1 MRTLYQ
7 MPLSPFS
14 RKVSFFLREKNIDFE
29 IRNEPVWEKRE
40 KFIKLNPAGK
50 VPVFIDDDGIA
61 ISESN
66 AICEFIEEKTPEPN
80 LIGKDIY
87 SKAEIRRIVGWFDDK
102 FAKEVMSKLIYEKI
116 FKNFSSLGA
125 PDSKVIQDGVK
136 NLRNHMQYICFL
148 IEKRKW
154 LAGDDFSLAD
164 ITAAS
169 FISAIDYI
177 GDIAWEDYQEAKT
190 WYVRV
195 KSRKSFKPIL
205 EEKIAN
211 FPPVGHYSNLDF

>member
-102 FAKEVMSKLIYEKI
+102 FAKEVISKLIYEKI
-116 FKNFSSLGA
+116 FKNFSNLGT
-125 PDSKVIQDGVK
+125 PDSQVIQDGVR

-154 LAGDDFSLAD
+154 LAGDDFSFAD

-190 WYVRV
+190 WYVRI

-211 FPPVGHYSNLDF
+211 FPPVEHYSNLDF

>member
-1 MRTLYQ
+1 
-7 MPLSPFS
+7 
-14 RKVSFFLREKNIDFE
+14 EKNIDFE

-116 FKNFSSLGA
+116 FKNFSNLGA
-125 PDSKVIQDGVK
+125 PDSQVIQDGVR

-154 LAGDDFSLAD
+154 LAGDDFSFAD

-190 WYVRV
+190 WYVRI

-211 FPPVGHYSNLDF
+211 FPPVKHYSNLDF

>member
-14 RKVSFFLREKNIDFE
+14 RKVNFFLREKGIDFE
-29 IRNEPVWEKRE
+29 TRNEPVWERRE

-50 VPVFIDDDGIA
+50 VPVFIDDDGTS

-66 AICEFIEEKTPEPN
+66 AICEFIEEKNPEPN

-87 SKAEIRRIVGWFDDK
+87 SRAEVRRIVGWFDDK
-102 FAKEVMSKLIYEKI
+102 FTKEVVSKLVYEKI
-116 FKNFSSLGA
+116 FKSFSGLGE
-125 PDSKVIQDGVK
+125 PDSNIIQNGIK

-148 IEKRKW
+148 VERRKW
-154 LAGDDFSLAD
+154 LAGDDFSFAD

-169 FISAIDYI
+169 FISTIDYI
-177 GDIAWEDYQEAKT
+177 GDIVWDDYQEAKI
-190 WYVRV
+190 WYVRI
-195 KSRKSFKPIL
+195 KSKQSFKSIL
-205 EEKIAN
+205 EDKIAS
-211 FPPVGHYSNLDF
+211 FPPVGHYSELEF

>member
-1 MRTLYQ
+1 

-50 VPVFIDDDGIA
+50 VPVFINDDGIA

-116 FKNFSSLGA
+116 FKNFSNLGA
-125 PDSKVIQDGVK
+125 PDSQVIQDGVR

-154 LAGDDFSLAD
+154 LAGDDFSFAD

-169 FISAIDYI
+169 FISTIDYI

-190 WYVRV
+190 WYVRI

-211 FPPVGHYSNLDF
+211 FPPVKHYSNLDF

>member
-116 FKNFSSLGA
+116 FKNFSNLGA
-125 PDSKVIQDGVK
+125 PDSQVIQDGVR

-169 FISAIDYI
+169 FISTIDYI

-190 WYVRV
+190 WYVRI

-211 FPPVGHYSNLDF
+211 FPPVEHYSNLDF

>member
-116 FKNFSSLGA
+116 FKNFSNLGA
-125 PDSKVIQDGVK
+125 PDSQVIQDGVR

-177 GDIAWEDYQEAKT
+177 GDIAGEDYQEAKT
-190 WYVRV
+190 WYVRI

-211 FPPVGHYSNLDF
+211 FPPVKHYSNLDF

>member
-1 MRTLYQ
+1 
-7 MPLSPFS
+7 
-14 RKVSFFLREKNIDFE
+14 
-29 IRNEPVWEKRE
+29 
-40 KFIKLNPAGK
+40 
-50 VPVFIDDDGIA
+50 
-61 ISESN
+61 
-66 AICEFIEEKTPEPN
+66 
-80 LIGKDIY
+80 
-87 SKAEIRRIVGWFDDK
+87 
-102 FAKEVMSKLIYEKI
+102 MSKLIYEKI

-125 PDSKVIQDGVK
+125 PDSKVIQEGVK

-169 FISAIDYI
+169 FISTIDYI
-177 GDIAWEDYQEAKT
+177 GDIAWEDYREAKT
-190 WYVRV
+190 WYVRI

-211 FPPVGHYSNLDF
+211 FPPVEHYSNLDF

>member
-1 MRTLYQ
+1 

-116 FKNFSSLGA
+116 FKNFSNLGA
-125 PDSKVIQDGVK
+125 PDSQVIQDGVR

-154 LAGDDFSLAD
+154 LAGDDFSFAD

-169 FISAIDYI
+169 FISTIDYI

-190 WYVRV
+190 WYVRI

-211 FPPVGHYSNLDF
+211 FPPVEHYSNLDF

>member
-116 FKNFSSLGA
+116 FKNFSNLGA
-125 PDSKVIQDGVK
+125 PDSQVIQDGVR

-211 FPPVGHYSNLDF
+211 FPPVEHYSNLDF

>member
-1 MRTLYQ
+1 

-116 FKNFSSLGA
+116 FKNFSNLGA
-125 PDSKVIQDGVK
+125 PDSQVIQDGVR

-154 LAGDDFSLAD
+154 LAGDDFSFAD

-190 WYVRV
+190 WYVRI

-211 FPPVGHYSNLDF
+211 FPPVKHYSNLDF

>member
-1 MRTLYQ
+1 
-7 MPLSPFS
+7 
-14 RKVSFFLREKNIDFE
+14 
-29 IRNEPVWEKRE
+29 
-40 KFIKLNPAGK
+40 
-50 VPVFIDDDGIA
+50 
-61 ISESN
+61 
-66 AICEFIEEKTPEPN
+66 
-80 LIGKDIY
+80 
-87 SKAEIRRIVGWFDDK
+87 
-102 FAKEVMSKLIYEKI
+102 MSKLIYEKI
-116 FKNFSSLGA
+116 FKNFSNLGA
-125 PDSKVIQDGVK
+125 PDSQVIQDGVR

-154 LAGDDFSLAD
+154 LAGDDFSFAD

-190 WYVRV
+190 WYVRI

-211 FPPVGHYSNLDF
+211 FPPVKHYSNLDF

>member
-1 MRTLYQ
+1 

-116 FKNFSSLGA
+116 FKNFSNLGA
-125 PDSKVIQDGVK
+125 PDSQVIQDGVR

-154 LAGDDFSLAD
+154 LAGDDFSFAD
-164 ITAAS
+164 ISAAS

-190 WYVRV
+190 WYVRI

-211 FPPVGHYSNLDF
+211 FPPVKHYSNLDF

>member
-116 FKNFSSLGA
+116 FKNFSNLGA
-125 PDSKVIQDGVK
+125 PDSQVIQDGVR

-154 LAGDDFSLAD
+154 LAGDDFSFAD

-190 WYVRV
+190 WYVRI

-211 FPPVGHYSNLDF
+211 FPPVKHYSNLDF

>member
-7 MPLSPFS
+7 IPLSPFS

-66 AICEFIEEKTPEPN
+66 AICEFIEEKNPEPN

-125 PDSKVIQDGVK
+125 PDSNVIQEGVR

-169 FISAIDYI
+169 FISTIDYI
-177 GDIAWEDYQEAKT
+177 GDIAWEDYREAKT
-190 WYVRV
+190 WYVRI

>member
-1 MRTLYQ
+1 

-116 FKNFSSLGA
+116 FKNFSNLGA
-125 PDSKVIQDGVK
+125 PDSQVIQDGVR

-190 WYVRV
+190 WYVRI

-211 FPPVGHYSNLDF
+211 FPPVKHYSNLDF

>member
-1 MRTLYQ
+1 

-116 FKNFSSLGA
+116 FKNFSNLGA
-125 PDSKVIQDGVK
+125 PDSQVIQDGVR

-190 WYVRV
+190 WYVRI

-211 FPPVGHYSNLDF
+211 FPPVEHYSNLDF

>member
-116 FKNFSSLGA
+116 FKNFSNLGA
-125 PDSKVIQDGVK
+125 PDSQVIQDGVR

-154 LAGDDFSLAD
+154 LAGDDFSFAD

-190 WYVRV
+190 WYVRI

-211 FPPVGHYSNLDF
+211 FPPVEHYSNLDF

>member
-66 AICEFIEEKTPEPN
+66 AICEFIEEKNPEPIN
-80 LIGKDIY
+80 
-87 SKAEIRRIVGWFDDK
+87 
-102 FAKEVMSKLIYEKI
+102 
-116 FKNFSSLGA
+116 
-125 PDSKVIQDGVK
+125 
-136 NLRNHMQYICFL
+136 
-148 IEKRKW
+148 
-154 LAGDDFSLAD
+154 
-164 ITAAS
+164 
-169 FISAIDYI
+169 
-177 GDIAWEDYQEAKT
+177 
-190 WYVRV
+190 
-195 KSRKSFKPIL
+195 
-205 EEKIAN
+205 
-211 FPPVGHYSNLDF
+211 

>member
-116 FKNFSSLGA
+116 FKNFSNLGA
-125 PDSKVIQDGVK
+125 PDSQVIQDGVR

-190 WYVRV
+190 WYVRI

-211 FPPVGHYSNLDF
+211 FPPVKHYSNLDF

>member
-116 FKNFSSLGA
+116 FKNFSNLGA
-125 PDSKVIQDGVK
+125 PDSQVIQDGVR

-154 LAGDDFSLAD
+154 LAGDDFSFAD

-211 FPPVGHYSNLDF
+211 FPPVEHYSNLDF

>member
-116 FKNFSSLGA
+116 FKNFSNLGA
-125 PDSKVIQDGVK
+125 PDSQVIQDGVR

-169 FISAIDYI
+169 FISTIDYI
-177 GDIAWEDYQEAKT
+177 GDIAWEDYREAKT
-190 WYVRV
+190 WYVRI

-211 FPPVGHYSNLDF
+211 FPPAGHYSNLDF